1 MIRRRTAGRALA
13 LPLAVAAV
21 LPVGAAGAASVP
33 PAPGPSAGPV
43 PGVAPG
49 PARPW
54 SLDTPDQALPPVVYT
69 PSAEEEAV
77 EPRSAVAGTYALVEY
92 VPLGEAVARVSCTAQ
107 AGPYQRQVER
117 WLGRRVDGV
126 HSAGDCRAV
135 RAFQVQQGI
144 RPARGFAGP
153 VTWSRMQ
160 YLSARRDP
168 NAAGNCP
175 VRSHPVACVGL
186 GRRLMSVQKGRQ
198 IVFGRCPPRSGRVG
212 YRARAGW
219 HKVYWR
225 HKNHWSTLYNTP
237 MPYSQFFSGGQAFH
251 GVHGSLHTA
260 VGSLGCVH
268 LTVGDARRLR
278 GVLKKG
284 DRVFVW
290 GRRPGT

>member
-1 MIRRRTAGRALA
+1 MTRRRTAGRALA
-13 LPLAVAAV
+13 LLLAVVAV
-21 LPVGAAGAASVP
+21 LPVGAAGAAPVP
-33 PAPGPSAGPV
+33 PAPGPSAGLV

-49 PARPW
+49 PAQPW

-92 VPLGEAVARVSCTAQ
+92 VPLGEAVAQVSCTAK

-117 WLGRRVDGV
+117 WLGLRVDGV
-126 HSAGDCRAV
+126 QSAGDCRAI

-144 RPARGFAGP
+144 KPAMGFAGP

-160 YLSARRDP
+160 YLSARRNP

-175 VRSHPVACVGL
+175 VRSHPVACVDL
-186 GRRLMSVQKGRQ
+186 SRQLMWVQKGRQ
-198 IVFGRCPPRSGRVG
+198 VVFGAVPIRSGRAG
-212 YRARAGW
+212 YRTRAGW

-251 GVHGSLHTA
+251 GVYGSLYTA
-260 VGSLGCVH
+260 VGSMGCVN
-268 LTVGDARRLR
+268 LTVGDARRLW
-278 GVLKKG
+278 GVLRKG